1 MVRVEESSPINVQ
14 KKCGLGRDVSVAQSD
29 ESSGSTMG
37 SHRRT
42 TNNTDAGS
50 RHHGNILSKNQTRSI
65 ICLRILTLA
74 TLAIAATLVCTLTYT
89 FARDAEVKEF
99 ENQYYDTIIRVEDA
113 IKDGL
118 RNKVNAAKT
127 LSAVYTSHFGPQNVW
142 PNATMPDFDER
153 SEGQLSLSNSI
164 ALSFNPIITS
174 ENRAEFESHAALHG
188 DLLGV
193 TQLSN
198 DYTIF
203 RKENGLVVDDP
214 GIQPNSPFPDV
225 MVPVY
230 QIYPAESNWRAIM
243 FNLHS
248 EENRM
253 RALDDM
259 LSYKV
264 PTLTALL
271 HLVQH
276 PEGMNPSS
284 ILFYPVYSDFE
295 SKEVVG
301 SISIVFT
308 WETILQRV
316 LPDYIEGFLAV
327 LESSVSTDQDPVDG
341 LPNQLWTY
349 EISGGEDVTYIEGDL
364 HDRNFHRYEYEIN
377 ASVALEGIPDMD
389 NVDNLITFKVRL
401 YPSQKMMNNYLSKR
415 PVTYTV
421 IMFFIFVFVSL
432 VFFIYDHLHARYQKR
447 IITFAKKSGEIVDTM
462 FPINVKDRVFN
473 EAESINKRI
482 KGADE
487 NGHDEENC
495 LDKSWSLS
503 SKKHIDHQHN
513 TQHLSKKERLIRFLR
528 LPNQTSRRPS
538 DGSHGS
544 TICSTPP
551 IADAFPETSIMFAD
565 IVGFTK
571 WSADHEPES
580 VFHLLESLFFE
591 FDKIAHRLG
600 VFKIGTIGD
609 CYLAVTGVPDH
620 RQDHAV
626 VMCLFA
632 HECRLALKSVFQ
644 DLEDVLGNVVTL
656 SMRFG
661 IHSGPV
667 TAGVLRGYKSRFELF
682 GDSINTAS
690 RMESTSKPQMI
701 QISQSTADYLIEAG
715 HSDWFVPRDDKVH
728 AKGKGE
734 LQTYWLCIDGA
745 KVENIPAVEGESEKL
760 GMQRFYQSIIY
771 EESSEGE
778 DEEEGTG
785 TMKID

>member
-1 MVRVEESSPINVQ
+1 MDKERTTKKSIRES
-14 KKCGLGRDVSVAQSD
+14 DVSVDQSG
-29 ESSGSTMG
+29 ESSRSNM
-37 SHRRT
+37 RA
-42 TNNTDAGS
+42 TNKINADHQHD
-50 RHHGNILSKNQTRSI
+50 RNILSKRTSRSI
-65 ICLRILTLA
+65 ICLRFLTVV
-74 TLAIAATLVCTLTYT
+74 TLVVAAILVCVLTYI
-89 FARDAEVKEF
+89 FAYNAEVKEF
-99 ENQYYDTIIRVEDA
+99 ENQYYDTIVKVEDA

-127 LSAVYTSHFGPQNVW
+127 LSAVYTSHFGPDNVW
-142 PNATMPDFDER
+142 PNATMPNFDER
-153 SEGQLSLSNSI
+153 SDGQLALSNSL
-164 ALSFNPIITS
+164 ALSFNPIIYS
-174 ENRAEFESHAALHG
+174 QNRDKFESHAALNG

-193 TQLSN
+193 TQLQN
-198 DYTIF
+198 NYTIY

-214 GIQPNSPFPDV
+214 GVQPNSRFPDV

-259 LSYKV
+259 LTYKV

-284 ILFYPVYSDFE
+284 ILFYPVFSDFE
-295 SKEVVG
+295 RKEVTG
-301 SISIVFT
+301 SISIVFA
-308 WETILQRV
+308 WEAILQRV

-327 LESSVSTDQDPVDG
+327 LESSVSTDQDPTNG
-341 LPNQLWTY
+341 LPHQLWTY
-349 EISGGEDVTYIEGDL
+349 EISGGEDITYEEGDL
-364 HDRNFHRYEYEIN
+364 HNHNFHRYEYEVN
-377 ASVALEGIPDMD
+377 ASVALEGIPDLE

-415 PVTYTV
+415 PVTYTIV
-421 IMFFIFVFVSL
+421 MFLIFVFVSMI
-432 VFFIYDHLHARYQKR
+432 FFIYDYLHARYQKK
-447 IITFAKKSGEIVDTM
+447 IITFAKKSDEIMDTM
-462 FPINVKDRVFN
+462 FPISVKDRIFD
-473 EAESINKRI
+473 EAESINKLI
-482 KGADE
+482 KYQD
-487 NGHDEENC
+487 NYRYDEENC
-495 LDKSWSLS
+495 LDISWTGKIS
-503 SKKHIDHQHN
+503 N
-513 TQHLSKKERLIRFLR
+513 TTLTRRFNIPHDDSHHSSKKERLTRFLR
-528 LPNQTSRRPS
+528 LPSNRRSS

-544 TICSTPP
+544 TLCNINTPP
-551 IADAFPETSIMFAD
+551 IADSFPETTVMFAD

-571 WSADHEPES
+571 WSADHEPEN
-580 VFHLLESLFFE
+580 VFHLLESLFLE

-600 VFKIGTIGD
+600 VFKIGTVGD

-620 RQDHAV
+620 NQDHAV
-626 VMCLFA
+626 IMCLFA

-644 DLEDVLGNVVTL
+644 KLEDVLGDVVTL

-661 IHSGPV
+661 INSGPI

-682 GDSINTAS
+682 GDTINTAS

-715 HSDWFVPRDDKVH
+715 HSDWFEPRADTVY

-734 LQTYWLCIDGA
+734 LQTFWLCIDGS
-745 KVENIPAVEGESEKL
+745 KTGNISDEEEGEDETRGKQHS
-760 GMQRFYQSIIY
+760 YQSIIY
-771 EESSEGE
+771 EENSEGE
-778 DEEEGTG
+778 PEGDEEEGMG
-785 TMKID
+785 AL